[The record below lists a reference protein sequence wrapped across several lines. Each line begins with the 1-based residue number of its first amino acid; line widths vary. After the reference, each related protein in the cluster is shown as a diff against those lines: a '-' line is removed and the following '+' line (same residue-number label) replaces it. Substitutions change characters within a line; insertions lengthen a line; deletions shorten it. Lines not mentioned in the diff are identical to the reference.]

1 MLREV
6 ERIVRKYVVAI
17 LVDGLGVILAFYVA
31 LALRFAGQGPLEY
44 LLQFRRSVLFITGVY
59 LLFNGLFGLYARI
72 WLYAS
77 TDEIVSIIE
86 SVVISTLLIAT
97 VDLLWPGERPL
108 PLSVVLAGGFFA
120 LTGFV
125 LSRYRARLLR
135 AFLRSWESRAS
146 DGTASGTRVLVVG
159 AGEAGQLLAWR
170 LRNQPEGLP
179 YHIVGFVDDDPKKH
193 GMLIHGVRVLG
204 DRHLIPEITQQE
216 QVDLIIVAI
225 HTIDSKNFRD
235 ILAVCEKTTARIK
248 TLPDVFER
256 LQSLSDDSLL
266 RDITIDDLLGR
277 ELVSIERQECRALL
291 ADTVVLVTGAA
302 GSIGSGL
309 CQQIVQFEPRRLVM
323 LDNNETGLYELGV
336 QLRAALQTLGA
347 AAMLSRMCYIVAD
360 ITGRHRMES
369 IFSAHRPQIVLHAAA
384 YKHVPLMEASPEEA
398 IRVNVGGT
406 LALLELAAAYAV
418 ERFVF
423 VSTDKAVEP
432 LSVMG
437 ATKRVGEMLISSSA
451 RDGGLIATA
460 VRFGNVLGSRGSVV
474 PTFEQQIAIGGPV
487 TVTHPDATRFFMSL
501 DEAAKL
507 ILQAASMAEG
517 GEVFIPDIGQ
527 QIKIADLAHKM
538 IRLRGLRVGEDISI
552 IYTGL
557 RPGEKLQETL
567 LASWE
572 HKHSTSHPAIS
583 YVSSHN
589 QMSGKVLTTAV
600 RELLDQLE
608 QGVPG
613 TRLREALF
621 DIVAK
626 TQRQV
631 PGETSAPA
639 P

>member
-1 MLREV
+1 MLKKMKRV
-6 ERIVRKYVVAI
+6 AGKYGVPVLLDALSVV
-17 LVDGLGVILAFYVA
+17 LAFYLA
-31 LALRFAGQGPLEY
+31 LALRFAGQAPLKY
-44 LLQFRRSVLFITGVY
+44 LLQFRQSILVIAGLY

-86 SVVISTLLIAT
+86 SVVISTLLIAA

-108 PLSVVLAGGFFA
+108 PLSVVLAGGFFVLA
-120 LTGFV
+120 GFV
-125 LSRYRARLLR
+125 LIRYRARLVR
-135 AFLRSWESRAS
+135 GFLRTWESRAS
-146 DGTASGTRVLVVG
+146 DAAASGTRVLVVG

-170 LRNQPEGLP
+170 LRNRPEGLP
-179 YHIVGFVDDDPKKH
+179 YHIVGFVDDDPHKQ

-216 QVDLIIVAI
+216 QVQLIIIAI
-225 HTIDSKNFRD
+225 HTITGQNFRD
-235 ILAVCEKTTARIK
+235 ILAICGSTSARIK

-266 RDITIDDLLGR
+266 RDITIEDLVGR
-277 ELVSIERQECRALL
+277 ELVSIDHQQCQALFT
-291 ADTVVLVTGAA
+291 DKVVLVTGAA
-302 GSIGSGL
+302 GSIGAGL
-309 CQQIVQFEPRRLVM
+309 CQQIVQLEPRLLVM
-323 LDNNETGLYELGV
+323 LDNNETGLFQLEV
-336 QLRAALQTLGA
+336 QLRSELQASGMAAKVATTRYL
-347 AAMLSRMCYIVAD
+347 VAD
-360 ITGRHRMES
+360 VTRHHRMES
-369 IFSAHRPQIVLHAAA
+369 IFSVHRPQIVLHAAA

-398 IRVNVGGT
+398 IRVNIGGT
-406 LALLELAAAYAV
+406 LTLLELAAAYGV

-437 ATKRVGEMLISSSA
+437 ATKRVGEMLISSA
-451 RDGGLIATA
+451 AQNGGMIATA

-474 PTFEQQIAIGGPV
+474 PTFEQQIAMGGPV

-501 DEAAKL
+501 DEAARL

-557 RPGEKLQETL
+557 RPGEKLRESL
-567 LASWE
+567 VASWE
-572 HKHSTSHPAIS
+572 HKYSTSHTAIS
-583 YVSSHN
+583 YVCSHN
-589 QMSGKVLTTAV
+589 QESDKALNAAV
-600 RELLDQLE
+600 RELLDLLE

-613 TRLREALF
+613 TRLRDALF
-621 DIVAK
+621 AIVAES
-626 TQRQV
+626 QRQV
-631 PGETSAPA
+631 AGETSTPA
-639 P
+639 L